1 MILDVP
7 AIMILAQ
14 ACAPSVHPK
23 TMAAIVMTE
32 SAGNQLAINVNG
44 ARNPRPAA
52 NLAAAIQTART
63 YIAAGYS
70 VDLGLA
76 QINSR
81 NLARLGLTVEQM
93 FVPCAN
99 LAASARILSMN
110 YRAAGRAGDAQQA
123 LRVAFSMYNTG
134 HPARGFGNGYVARV
148 ERAGAA
154 LGAHHRASI
163 SAGTPD
169 GSARAI
175 TTAPSMPILPAER
188 APRAMTVS
196 TTPAPSER
204 ISAVEPASWDVFALQ
219 ADRRVVLFQSDPL

>member
-1 MILDVP
+1 V
-7 AIMILAQ
+7 Q
-14 ACAPSVHPK
+14 RG
-23 TMAAIVMTE
+23 E
-32 SAGNQLAINVNG
+32 
-44 ARNPRPAA
+44 
-52 NLAAAIQTART
+52 
-63 YIAAGYS
+63 
-70 VDLGLA
+70 
-76 QINSR
+76 
-81 NLARLGLTVEQM
+81 
-93 FVPCAN
+93 
-99 LAASARILSMN
+99 
-110 YRAAGRAGDAQQA
+110 QA

-154 LGAHHRASI
+154 LGAHHRVSI

-169 GSARAI
+169 KSARAI

-196 TTPAPSER
+196 TTSAPSER

>member
-7 AIMILAQ
+7 AITILAQ
-14 ACAPSVHPK
+14 ACAPSVHSK

-32 SAGNQLAINVNG
+32 SGGNELAINVNG

-52 NLAAAIQTART
+52 NLATAIQTARA

-81 NLARLGLTVEQM
+81 NLGRLGLTIEQM

-110 YRAAGRAGDAQQA
+110 YRAAGRAGHAQQA

-134 HPARGFGNGYVARV
+134 HPVRGFGNGYVARV

-154 LGAHHRASI
+154 LGNYQRVSI
-163 SAGTPD
+163 AAGTLNE
-169 GSARAI
+169 SARVV
-175 TTAPSMPILPAER
+175 TTVPSMPILPAER
-188 APRAMTVS
+188 APRATTVS
-196 TTPAPSER
+196 DPSEGMP
-204 ISAVEPASWDVFALQ
+204 AVAPALWNVFALP